1 MHNGPFSDV
10 ENWEFNTRFP
20 KQGRSDIDTFV
31 RDNEDNIKELLKN
44 SKKRLKESQKP
55 SVEKRR
61 INEQQPLPG

>member
-20 KQGRSDIDTFV
+20 KQGRSDIDAFV

>member
-20 KQGRSDIDTFV
+20 KKGRSDIDTFV
-31 RDNEDNIKELLKN
+31 RDNEDNIKELLEN
-44 SKKRLKESQKP
+44 SKKKLKESQKP

>member
-31 RDNEDNIKELLKN
+31 RDNEDNIKELLEN
-44 SKKRLKESQKP
+44 SKKKLKESQKP